1 MKFSETIIKEAQKY
15 LKIQLKKR
23 FLVEMA
29 EGKLDE
35 NKFNYWLKVDYP
47 YLINM
52 SKVIS
57 IGKAKSEDDEDYNA
71 MTIHLKVIEDEMQDH
86 QQHAK
91 KNGLKLKDIN
101 NPKSL
106 GPLKYS
112 YTRHQ
117 LSTAYSGDIGDI
129 QSSLLSCLWS
139 YQHLAIEMQKYYIK
153 KSNPYK
159 TWIEDYSKNK
169 INLESF
175 KMGCQLIDRK
185 ALKYGKHAEER
196 MKNIFFISVFHETA
210 LWDEYY
216 NMTKWD
222 DIL

>member
-1 MKFSETIIKEAQKY
+1 MTFSETIINEAQKY

-29 EGKLDE
+29 EGKLE
-35 NKFNYWLKVDYP
+35 KNKFNYWLRVDYP

-52 SKVIS
+52 SKVVA
-57 IGKAKSEDDEDYNA
+57 IGKAKSEDDDDYHA
-71 MTIHLKVIEDEMQDH
+71 MTIHTKGVEDEMLDHQDH
-86 QQHAK
+86 AK
-91 KNGLKLKDIN
+91 NNKLSLKDIS
-101 NPKSL
+101 NPKSM
-106 GPLKYS
+106 GPIKHS

-117 LSTAYSGDIGDI
+117 LSSAYSGDIGDL
-129 QSSLLSCLWS
+129 QASLLSCQWS
-139 YQHLAIEMQKYYIK
+139 YHNLAIEMQKYYTK
-153 KSNPYK
+153 NSNPYK
-159 TWIEDYSKNK
+159 TWIEDYAKKENG
-169 INLESF
+169 F
-175 KMGCQLIDRK
+175 KLSCKLLDRK

-216 NMTKWD
+216 NMTKWN